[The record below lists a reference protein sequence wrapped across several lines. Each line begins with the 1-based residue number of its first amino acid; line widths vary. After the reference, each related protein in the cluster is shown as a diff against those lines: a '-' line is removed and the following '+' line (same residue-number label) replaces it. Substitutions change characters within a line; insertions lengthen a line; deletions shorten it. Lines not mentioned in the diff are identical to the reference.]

1 VFVLT
6 VVMKKA
12 VVCYKKV
19 IVNVSCEKTK
29 SRLVNYRS
37 SLSELLGDYTTKKH
51 PRSVKTADRF

>member
-19 IVNVSCEKTK
+19 IVDVSCEKTK

-37 SLSELLGDYTTKKH
+37 SLGDYTTKKH